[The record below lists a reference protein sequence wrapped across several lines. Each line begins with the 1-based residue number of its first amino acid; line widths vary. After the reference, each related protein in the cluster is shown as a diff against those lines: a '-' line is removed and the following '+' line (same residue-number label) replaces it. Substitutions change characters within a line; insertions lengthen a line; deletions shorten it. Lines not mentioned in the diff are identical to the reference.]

1 LEKAVLIEMCPASV
15 KMTTISLIGGAY
27 FKKSNKISETIRF
40 DEDIY
45 ENQSIS
51 IAKLNECIKHLNM
64 FKELCEFNTIIR
76 IYCVASPIFLNVKN
90 ARGLFEEISNST
102 GFNFNIL
109 NDEDEVKYV
118 YNAILNSV
126 EPNKAVI
133 LYINPNNTLIVN
145 FAKRNILSTHILDFG
160 ANSLAFKFKDRTDT
174 ENIIKEMKQEVK
186 EKLKQINLEINLE
199 EIGFIGAGQY
209 FLALSRLV
217 RKITRYPL
225 DQDNNFCVTKQNF
238 DKAFNILKENGFD
251 RTKRLATNIS
261 NERLDNIMSGFIIM
275 EAFFETYSNENFYI
289 TTKKISDAI
298 IASKIL
304 KETTVESNTADVLE
318 TSLENIRYYYNIEDS
333 NSEWVYNFTKNLF
346 KQTGIIHKLTRKH
359 FKALRIAAAMYD
371 CGKRV
376 DFENHSKY
384 SKDIILNSKIYGASH
399 KDIVTAAFACQFQN
413 LENFQLAEWIKFK
426 NIIDEDDLTA
436 ARKIGVLIKLSESL
450 DCNKQQKISDVNC
463 DILGE
468 IVIIKVKTNADA
480 SYEMI
485 EAEKVSPA
493 FKKVFNKDFQII

>member
-1 LEKAVLIEMCPASV
+1 MEKAALIEMCPASV

-27 FKKSNKISETIRF
+27 LIKSNKISETIRF

-45 ENQSIS
+45 ENQSIN

-64 FKELCEFNTIIR
+64 FKQLCEFNNITR
-76 IYCVASPIFLNVKN
+76 IYCAASPIFLNVKN
-90 ARGLFEEISNST
+90 ARGLFEEIVTST

-109 NDEDEVKYV
+109 SDDDEIKYV

-133 LYINPNNTLIVN
+133 LYINPNNTLVVN
-145 FAKRNILSTHILDFG
+145 FAKRNIISTHILEFG

-174 ENIIKEMKQEVK
+174 ENIIKEMKAIIK
-186 EKLKQINLEINLE
+186 EQFEKINLEFNSE
-199 EIGFIGAGQY
+199 EIGVIGAGQY

-225 DQDNNFCVTKQNF
+225 DQDNNFCINKKDF

-251 RTKRLATNIS
+251 RTKRLAANIS
-261 NERLDNIMSGFIIM
+261 NERLDNIISSFVIM
-275 EAFFETYSNENFYI
+275 EAFFELYSNENLHI
-289 TTKKISDAI
+289 TTKKISDAV

-318 TSLENIRYYYNIEDS
+318 TSLENIRFYYNIEDS
-333 NSEWVYNFTKNLF
+333 NAEWVYNFTRNLF
-346 KQTGIIHKLTRKH
+346 KQTSIIHKLTRKH
-359 FKALRIAAAMYD
+359 FKALRIASAMYD

-376 DFENHSKY
+376 SFENHSKY

-399 KDIVTAAFACQFQN
+399 RDIITAAFACQFQN
-413 LENFQLAEWIKFK
+413 LENFQLSEWIKYK
-426 NIIDEDDLTA
+426 NIVDEDDLMA

-468 IVIIKVKTNADA
+468 IVIIKVKTNTDA
-480 SYEMI
+480 SYEMA